1 MIVTHLED
9 LNDTERDV
17 KSETWRSRRIVLAR
31 ERVGFSVHDT
41 VIYAGTTSTFHYEN
55 HIEAVY
61 CVHGT
66 GTLTKQETG
75 ELHDLRDGT
84 LYLLDGHEQHPVRAE
99 TELRMACVFNPPVT
113 GRETHDESGVYPLI
127 TEAEADRKVPQGARV
142 GQETKIESQ
151 AVTPAMTS

>member
-1 MIVTHLED
+1 MIVTQLED

-31 ERVGFSVHDT
+31 EGVGFSVHDT

-61 CVHGT
+61 CVQGT
-66 GTLTKQETG
+66 GTLTNEETG
-75 ELHDLRDGT
+75 EVHDLRDGT
-84 LYLLDGHEQHPVRAE
+84 LYLLDGHEKHTVRAE

-142 GQETKIESQ
+142 GDETKIESQ